1 MKNTSRKIKITYGD
15 LMNITA
21 MSIET
26 ITGIQ
31 GRVLLSE
38 NEMGVFRGIIL
49 HWRAMASQFG
59 ISMKSWTKIWTG
71 CVNKR
76 EYRLTDSQ
84 GEGGQI
90 TYNISCYEININK
103 EQNILI

>member
-38 NEMGVFRGIIL
+38 NEMGVLRGMIL

-59 ISMKSWTKIWTG
+59 ISHEVMDKDMDWLCELAGIP
-71 CVNKR
+71 
-76 EYRLTDSQ
+76 
-84 GEGGQI
+84 
-90 TYNISCYEININK
+90 IN
-103 EQNILI
+103 

>member
-31 GRVLLSE
+31 GRVLLRE

-59 ISMKSWTKIWTG
+59 ILYEVMDKDMDWLCELAGIP
-71 CVNKR
+71 VN
-76 EYRLTDSQ
+76 
-84 GEGGQI
+84 
-90 TYNISCYEININK
+90 
-103 EQNILI
+103 

>member
-1 MKNTSRKIKITYGD
+1 MKNTSRKIKIAYGD

-38 NEMGVFRGIIL
+38 SELGILRGMIL

-59 ISMKSWTKIWTG
+59 LSDEVMDRDMDWLCELAGIPVNWPAGRSWS
-71 CVNKR
+71 
-76 EYRLTDSQ
+76 D
-84 GEGGQI
+84 
-90 TYNISCYEININK
+90 NI
-103 EQNILI
+103 